1 MLVKN
6 EMLSAISTTLILVF
20 MPSLLILLVN
30 CNEVGLNLN
39 TPIYSRHDFPPHFVF
54 GAGTSAYQVE
64 GAAAEDGRTPSIWD
78 TIAHTEISTGTGD
91 KACDQYHKYKEDVQL
106 MTETGLDA
114 YRFSISWSRLI
125 PNGRGPVNPQGLQ
138 YYNNLINELISH
150 GIEPHVTLFHYDLPQ
165 ALEDEYGG
173 WLSRK
178 ILKDF
183 TAYADVCFR
192 EFGDRVAHWT
202 TINEANIFALGGYG
216 NGTVPPKRCSAPFG
230 VDCIGGNSTI
240 EPYVVA
246 HNILLAHASVARL
259 YKRKYQISQHGL
271 IGFNVFS
278 YWFIP
283 FTNKTEDVIATQ
295 RANDFLVGW
304 FIGPLVFGTYPDIM
318 KKIVGSRLPTLTRY
332 ESNQVKGSYDFIGVN
347 HYETVYV
354 KEDLDSL
361 KNNIRD
367 PAADTAAHMIF
378 KRDGVP
384 DGELPINAAGMQG
397 LLEYFKTNY
406 GNPPIYIHEN
416 GQKTSRNISLNDT
429 SRVNYLDAYIGSLLN
444 ALRNESAVRGYFVWS
459 FLDVYELL
467 GGYNTSYG
475 IYYVDFEDPELKRYA
490 RLSAKWYSNFLK
502 GDHVN
507 NDGVI
512 GLETL

>member
-444 ALRNESAVRGYFVWS
+444 ALR
-459 FLDVYELL
+459 
-467 GGYNTSYG
+467 
-475 IYYVDFEDPELKRYA
+475 
-490 RLSAKWYSNFLK
+490 
-502 GDHVN
+502 
-507 NDGVI
+507 
-512 GLETL
+512 